1 VWNSV
6 DPSRFTPDGPRLDL
20 DAKAGMRPPPPG
32 AVRVGLLATFARWKG
47 HTLFLEAIRSLHERH
62 NLRAYIIGGPLA
74 QTDESQYSINELRGI
89 LSRMQLAQVVGLTGF
104 ANDPATAIRGLD
116 IVVHAS
122 TAPEPFG
129 LVVAEAMA
137 SGRAVVAS
145 SGGGVAELVSN
156 DQDGLTY
163 AQGDASALTR
173 QIERLLLDASLRRRL
188 GAAAR
193 LRAQA
198 QFSPDRARGEILA
211 LYEQFEKVAAA

>member
-1 VWNSV
+1 
-6 DPSRFTPDGPRLDL
+6 
-20 DAKAGMRPPPPG
+20 
-32 AVRVGLLATFARWKG
+32 
-47 HTLFLEAIRSLHERH
+47 
-62 NLRAYIIGGPLA
+62 
-74 QTDESQYSINELRGI
+74 
-89 LSRMQLAQVVGLTGF
+89 MQLAQVVGLTGF

-198 QFSPDRARGEILA
+198 QFSPERARGEILS
-211 LYEQFEKVAAA
+211 LYQQFEKVAAA